1 MRMRED
7 TVEEQI
13 QQILLFETAGEFLA
27 ELKKEFRGKEEE
39 IVKVAEL
46 RRIEQRGKTIKEF
59 VQEFKRAARESRYE
73 GRPSI
78 EEFKWG
84 MNRTARQ
91 DLQSQSAN
99 LTPLNNGMK
108 EQSIW
113 IKTGGKVGETRKD

>member
-1 MRMRED
+1 
-7 TVEEQI
+7 
-13 QQILLFETAGEFLA
+13 LSFETAGEFLA

-59 VQEFKRAARESRYE
+59 VQEFKRAVRESRYE

-84 MNRTARQ
+84 INRTARQ
-91 DLQSQSAN
+91 DL
-99 LTPLNNGMK
+99 
-108 EQSIW
+108 
-113 IKTGGKVGETRKD
+113 